1 MKRKKKTKITLQQT
15 KSKYKII
22 NTYKQKY
29 GLFFSSNYM
38 LFVIFFFL
46 FCCNR
51 IGGVMVNE
59 IASSAVDRGFDPR
72 SGQTKDYEIGLCF
85 FSR

>member
-1 MKRKKKTKITLQQT
+1 MKGKKKTKITLQQT

-38 LFVIFFFL
+38 FFVI
-46 FCCNR
+46 
-51 IGGVMVNE
+51 
-59 IASSAVDRGFDPR
+59 S
-72 SGQTKDYEIGLCF
+72 F
-85 FSR
+85 FSVLL